1 MNTQTISLIISD
13 KLNYWATMLLS
24 RLAMPLHRLTMLL
37 YRLAMPLHRL
47 ATLLHR
53 LTMLLYRSALTLQQS
68 KIEFHTELGI
78 DFHPLN

>member
-1 MNTQTISLIISD
+1 MNIQTISLIISD

-24 RLAMPLHRLTMLL
+24 
-37 YRLAMPLHRL
+37 RLAMPLHRL